1 MRKFLIP
8 VIAALYVSNAY
19 SLGSVSA
26 KVEQIRVDGDGG
38 AMIFFDKPLGGT
50 PAACVDKTNYGN
62 ALAVDAAT
70 DGGKAVLSMVLT
82 AKASGATV
90 TAYGHGVCGVY
101 GGNVVEVWN
110 HGFYCN

>member
-1 MRKFLIP
+1 MKKLLITAFA
-8 VIAALYVSNAY
+8 VLLASNAY

-26 KVEQIRVDGDGG
+26 KVEQIRVDGDGR

-50 PAACVDKTNYGN
+50 PAACADKTNYGN

-70 DGGKAVLSMVLT
+70 DGGKAVLSMVLA

-90 TAYGHGVCGVY
+90 TAYGHGVCGLY
-101 GGNVVEVWN
+101 GSNVVETWN
-110 HGFYCN
+110 HGFLL